1 MLWYDEK
8 KGEMTLIHYHAI
20 VTGRV
25 QGVGFRYFV
34 QGEAVNRGMK
44 GWVRNTDEGHV
55 ELKVE
60 GEQQE
65 VLDFLKTVR
74 KGSPFSKVTDM
85 QIEQLPEFAHYQDF
99 RIKG

>member
-34 QGEAVNRGMK
+34 QGEAVNREIK

-85 QIEQLPEFAHYQDF
+85 QMEPLTELAYYQDF

>member
-1 MLWYDEK
+1 
-8 KGEMTLIHYHAI
+8 MTLIHYHAI
-20 VTGRV
+20 FTGRV

-34 QGEAVNRGMK
+34 QGEAFNRGMK

-85 QIEQLPEFAHYQDF
+85 QMEPLTELAHYQDF